1 MPKTRIPVAR
11 RQSRSQ
17 RVKFKMAGRKAGK
30 SGLNMTNDELMEIV
44 NDKSAGKRRQKAAVI
59 LCRRDVPV
67 VENAPVSL
75 ETE

>member
-1 MPKTRIPVAR
+1 
-11 RQSRSQ
+11 
-17 RVKFKMAGRKAGK
+17 MAGRKAGK